1 MTLRKIVLIG
11 PMGAGKTT
19 LGTIIAER
27 TSWTYFDN
35 DQGLQNLNQLSA
47 GELSVLPIPELHKLE
62 REYLA
67 WVMQLPISFISGA
80 AASVIDYPESRE
92 LLKDASSV
100 YLRLPLEKLLERAG
114 STGIGRQALLDNAEQ
129 VMTERYIRRDPLY
142 KTVAQLTI
150 ELGENPEEDAWEI
163 ISRLKL

>member
-1 MTLRKIVLIG
+1 MTLRKIILIG

-27 TSWTYFDN
+27 ASWTFFDN
-35 DQGLQNLNQLSA
+35 DEELQNLNQLSA
-47 GELSVLPIPELHKLE
+47 RELSVLPIPELHKLE

-67 WVMQLPISFISGA
+67 WVMQRPISFIAGA
-80 AASVIDYPESRE
+80 AASVIDHPESRE
-92 LLKDASSV
+92 LLKVASSV

-142 KTVAQLTI
+142 RSVAQFTI
-150 ELGENPEEDAWEI
+150 ELGENPEDDAQKI
-163 ISRLKL
+163 ISRLNL